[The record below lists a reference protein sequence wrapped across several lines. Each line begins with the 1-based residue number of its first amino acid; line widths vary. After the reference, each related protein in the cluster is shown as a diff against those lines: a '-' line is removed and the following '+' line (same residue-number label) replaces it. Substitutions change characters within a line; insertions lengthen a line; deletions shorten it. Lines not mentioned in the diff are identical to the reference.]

1 MRASLRDPRSQLLVS
16 LVALILGVLVVVQIR
31 SQAGDSGL
39 AERSAQDLTLLVAN
53 LNTRNDQLR
62 TEVSSLDRQLQAL
75 EVGGRNGTSSL
86 NQIRDDLA
94 RIRAWAGLDPVAGR
108 GVEITISGAID
119 GLALEELINE
129 LRNSGSEA
137 IAIEDVRVV
146 AATVLGGGVG
156 ALSVDNT
163 ALSGRFVVRAIGNPE
178 SLVGSLTRV
187 GGMVAQL
194 AATYPDAA
202 VSVEA
207 GDVVRLRRRHPCGG
221 TDWLV
226 DRLGADIGLRCQGC
240 QRHVMIERRVL
251 ERRLVAFISRGDA
264 AVSAALQPV
273 SNPAPEDDG

>member
-16 LVALILGVLVVVQIR
+16 VVALILGVLIVVQIR

-39 AERSAQDLTLLVAN
+39 AARSAQDLTLLVAN

-119 GLALEELINE
+119 GPALEELINE

-137 IAIEDVRVV
+137 IAIENVRVV
-146 AATVLGGGVG
+146 AATVVGGGVG

-163 ALSGRFVVRAIGNPE
+163 ALGDRFVVRAIGNSE
-178 SLVGSLTRV
+178 SLVGSLTRI

-207 GDVVRLRRRHPCGG
+207 I
-221 TDWLV
+221 
-226 DRLGADIGLRCQGC
+226 DRL
-240 QRHVMIERRVL
+240 VL
-251 ERRLVAFISRGDA
+251 PATTRDLTPTHGRPRL
-264 AVSAALQPV
+264 
-273 SNPAPEDDG
+273 

>member
-16 LVALILGVLVVVQIR
+16 VVALILGVLIVVQIR

-119 GLALEELINE
+119 GFTWSPDGRYVLALRQDLRDKSEPLPAELI
-129 LRNSGSEA
+129 
-137 IAIEDVRVV
+137 
-146 AATVLGGGVG
+146 
-156 ALSVDNT
+156 
-163 ALSGRFVVRAIGNPE
+163 
-178 SLVGSLTRV
+178 
-187 GGMVAQL
+187 
-194 AATYPDAA
+194 YP
-202 VSVEA
+202 
-207 GDVVRLRRRHPCGG
+207 
-221 TDWLV
+221 W
-226 DRLGADIGLRCQGC
+226 
-240 QRHVMIERRVL
+240 
-251 ERRLVAFISRGDA
+251 
-264 AVSAALQPV
+264 
-273 SNPAPEDDG
+273 PAPETIGLTLAPDQIAKIETVTAGSAAAKAGLKSGDELLSLAGQPLVAPADARDPALLGLQAPRTPDRDLRRGRGKRIRGGFQRLLRRAARTEHRASEHPGLPDPGTGRRASRRRDGLTLH

>member
-16 LVALILGVLVVVQIR
+16 VVALILGVLIVVQIR

-119 GLALEELINE
+119 GPALEELLNE
-129 LRNSGSEA
+129 N
-137 IAIEDVRVV
+137 VRVV
-146 AATVLGGGVG
+146 AATAVGGGVG

-163 ALSGRFVVRAIGNPE
+163 ALGDRFVVRAIGNPE
-178 SLVGSLTRV
+178 SLVGSLTRI

-194 AATYPDAA
+194 AATSPDAA

-207 GDVVRLRRRHPCGG
+207 I
-221 TDWLV
+221 
-226 DRLGADIGLRCQGC
+226 DRL
-240 QRHVMIERRVL
+240 VL
-251 ERRLVAFISRGDA
+251 PATTRDLTPSHGRPRL
-264 AVSAALQPV
+264 
-273 SNPAPEDDG
+273 

>member
-146 AATVLGGGVG
+146 AATVVGGGVG
-156 ALSVDNT
+156 ACRST
-163 ALSGRFVVRAIGNPE
+163 
-178 SLVGSLTRV
+178 TR
-187 GGMVAQL
+187 
-194 AATYPDAA
+194 
-202 VSVEA
+202 
-207 GDVVRLRRRHPCGG
+207 R
-221 TDWLV
+221 
-226 DRLGADIGLRCQGC
+226 
-240 QRHVMIERRVL
+240 
-251 ERRLVAFISRGDA
+251 
-264 AVSAALQPV
+264 
-273 SNPAPEDDG
+273 

>member
-1 MRASLRDPRSQLLVS
+1 VRASLREPRSQLVVS
-16 LVALILGVLVVVQIR
+16 AVALILGLLIVVQIR

-86 NQIRDDLA
+86 NQISDDLA

-119 GLALEELINE
+119 GPALEALVNE

-137 IAIEDVRVV
+137 IAVEDVRVV
-146 AATVLGGGVG
+146 AATVVGGGVG

-163 ALSGRFVVRAIGNPE
+163 ALGDRFVVRAIGNPE
-178 SLVGSLTRV
+178 SLVGSLTRI

-194 AATYPDAA
+194 AATYPGVAVNVAA
-202 VSVEA
+202 M
-207 GDVVRLRRRHPCGG
+207 
-221 TDWLV
+221 
-226 DRLGADIGLRCQGC
+226 DRL
-240 QRHVMIERRVL
+240 VL
-251 ERRLVAFISRGDA
+251 PATTRDLTPSHGRPRL
-264 AVSAALQPV
+264 
-273 SNPAPEDDG
+273 